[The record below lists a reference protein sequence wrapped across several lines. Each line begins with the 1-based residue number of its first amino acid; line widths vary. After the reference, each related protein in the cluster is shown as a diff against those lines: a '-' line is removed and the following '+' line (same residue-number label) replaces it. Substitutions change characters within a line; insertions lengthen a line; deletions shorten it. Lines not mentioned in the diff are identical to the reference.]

1 MQQALELQVER
12 EKAMTRLYGRDEEG
26 FDQTTSASDIRKRLW
41 SEYDEQ
47 DRMEEEEEKRRH
59 EEFVRKRKIHYQM
72 GDVLKQYKDK
82 DY

>member
-47 DRMEEEEEKRRH
+47 DRMEEEEGKNH
-59 EEFVRKRKIHYQM
+59 HVDHTVS
-72 GDVLKQYKDK
+72 D
-82 DY
+82 

>member
-47 DRMEEEEEKRRH
+47 DRMEEEEGKNH
-59 EEFVRKRKIHYQM
+59 HVGHTVS
-72 GDVLKQYKDK
+72 D
-82 DY
+82 